1 MHFLCMLYLLFS
13 VLESTYYLYAFC
25 TLIFFP
31 PAWSVRLPLWRLSWP
46 SVLEGAVVVLSSKVD
61 WSYYICVKALFWCCI
76 EEASILCLR
85 WWLWFGPIFLA
96 RSPTVFL
103 QLVTTTALVVDAYMW
118 LLWVGGK
125 RYCIV
130 GTWKSHAFSQ
140 ATWSLKKLWKLSA
153 WR

>member
-13 VLESTYYLYAFC
+13 VLEFSYYLYAFC

-31 PAWSVRLPLWRLSWP
+31 LAWSVRLPLWRLSWP
-46 SVLEGAVVVLSSKVD
+46 SVLEGAVAVLSIKVD

-76 EEASILCLR
+76 EEASFLYLH
-85 WWLWFGPIFLA
+85 WWLSFGPVFPA

-103 QLVTTTALVVDAYMW
+103 YLVTTSALVADAYMW

-125 RYCIV
+125 RDCIV

-153 WR
+153 